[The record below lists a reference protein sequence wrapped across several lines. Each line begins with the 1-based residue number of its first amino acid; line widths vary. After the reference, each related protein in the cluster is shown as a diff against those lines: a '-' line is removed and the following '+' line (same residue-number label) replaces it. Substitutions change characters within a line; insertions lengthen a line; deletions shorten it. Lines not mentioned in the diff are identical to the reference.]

1 MFGDFEKFSYLCK
14 CYPLGGN
21 KTRIR
26 HFLEHF
32 KSNGSY
38 KPMGSLQ
45 VGEKLLGLDFAPK
58 IVEKTAKT
66 PFVHHKD
73 AFVHL

>member
-1 MFGDFEKFSYLCK
+1 MTKIIDKIFGDFEKFSYLCK

-26 HFLEHF
+26 HFLEHL
-32 KSNGSY
+32 KSNGLY

-45 VGEKLLGLDFAPK
+45 VGENFWGWILPK
-58 IVEKTAKT
+58 NSRKNGKNTIC
-66 PFVHHKD
+66 PP
-73 AFVHL
+73 

>member
-1 MFGDFEKFSYLCK
+1 
-14 CYPLGGN
+14 
-21 KTRIR
+21 
-26 HFLEHF
+26 
-32 KSNGSY
+32 
-38 KPMGSLQ
+38 MGSLQ
-45 VGEKLLGLDFAPK
+45 VGENFLGGDFAPE